1 MMNNNEYQITEQS
14 FTFVQSNTAIH
25 DTKFETKRI
34 GYFRDALRRFR
45 KNKGSVVA
53 AIIILLLVIFA
64 IFSPIVSKHN
74 LADRDLKYKDRA
86 PLIRGNEGGL
96 IFDGGQTKTLSYSQ
110 YQYYKSIAADTG
122 YDPITRVINYKETED
137 AITYKVRVNSYYAIG
152 TIWAAIPKSE
162 YLDICKF
169 QDEKGLQVLLPYVES
184 YKLGNGWTSV
194 ITYEN
199 APDKMKTD
207 GKARK
212 NADGN
217 ICYAYTAQGYPV
229 INKSTG
235 GYSYVYS
242 TVKRGKEK
250 DNLYHEYNSLRVA
263 SDPGRDS
270 SSEYV
275 YAYGKD
281 AQGQVEVRLC
291 YYNYYQYKRGETP
304 QYIFGTDIYGKDIF
318 YALGKGARFSLLLAV
333 FVSAINFILGTIYGS
348 IEGYYGGAADM
359 IMERISDI
367 LSGVPLMIV
376 VTLFNLHLAKKVGVV
391 PAFLL
396 AFIAT
401 GWIGTAGLVR
411 KQFYRFKGQE
421 YVLASRTLGAKDF
434 RIMFKHIFPNS
445 LGTIVTSTV
454 LVIPGVIGSET
465 MLTYLGIINLSG
477 EKVTSIGALM
487 ADANGNFDTYPHE
500 LFFPA
505 LFLSLL
511 MISFNLFG
519 NGLRDAFNPAL
530 RGVDE

>member
-1 MMNNNEYQITEQS
+1 MSNEYQITEQS
-14 FTFVQSNTAIH
+14 FTFVQSNTTIH
-25 DTKFETKRI
+25 DTKFETKRV

-53 AIIILLLVIFA
+53 AFIILMLVLFA
-64 IFSPIVSKHN
+64 IFSPIISKHD

-96 IFDGGQTKTLSYSQ
+96 FWDGGQTKTLSYSQ
-110 YQYYKSIAADTG
+110 YQYYKSIGVDTG
-122 YDPITRVINYKETED
+122 YNPISRIIKMTEND
-137 AITYKVRVNSYYAIG
+137 DGITYKVRVNSYYAIG
-152 TIWAAIPKSE
+152 AIWNVIPKSE
-162 YLDICKF
+162 YEAICEY
-169 QDEKGLQVLLPYVES
+169 QNRTGLQVLLPYVES
-184 YKLGNGWTSV
+184 YKLGNGWTSA
-194 ITYEN
+194 ISYEN
-199 APDKMKTD
+199 ATDKMKTD

-217 ICYAYTAQGYPV
+217 ICFAYTSRSFPV
-229 INKSTG
+229 VTKTG
-235 GYSYVYS
+235 DYQYVYS
-242 TVKRGKEK
+242 LKNESG
-250 DNLYHEYNSLRVA
+250 LYHEYNSVRVDG
-263 SDPGRDS
+263 DPAKNNS
-270 SSEYV
+270 SANG

-281 AQGQVEVRLC
+281 AAGQVEVRLC
-291 YYNYYQYKRGETP
+291 YYNYYQFKNNETP
-304 QYIFGTDIYGKDIF
+304 QYLFGTDTYGKDIF
-318 YALGKGARFSLLLAV
+318 YALGVGARFSLLLAV
-333 FVSAINFILGTIYGS
+333 FVSVINFILGMIYGS

-359 IMERISDI
+359 IMERVSDI
-367 LSGVPLMIV
+367 LSGVPMMIV

-391 PAFLL
+391 PAFVL

-477 EKVTSIGALM
+477 SKVTSVGALM
-487 ADANGNFDTYPHE
+487 ADANGNFDNYPHE

-511 MISFNLFG
+511 LICFNLFG

-530 RGVDE
+530 RGVDD

>member
-1 MMNNNEYQITEQS
+1 MNDKYQITEQS
-14 FTFVQSNTAIH
+14 FTFVQSNTTIH

-34 GYFRDALRRFR
+34 GYFRDALHRFR

-53 AIIILLLVIFA
+53 AIIILFLVLFA
-64 IFSPIVSKHN
+64 IFSPVISKHD
-74 LADRDLKYKDRA
+74 LSDRDLKYKDRA
-86 PLIRGNEGGL
+86 PLIRGNENGL
-96 IFDGGQTKTLSYSQ
+96 FWDGGQTKTLSNTQ
-110 YQYYKSIAADTG
+110 YQYYKSIGNDTG
-122 YDPITRVINYKETED
+122 YNPISRIISSKENED
-137 AITYKVRVNSYYAIG
+137 GITYKVRINSYYAIG
-152 TIWAAIPKSE
+152 AIWATISQKE
-162 YLDICKF
+162 YKEICEY
-169 QDEKGLQVLLPYVES
+169 QDRTGKQVLLPYVEF
-184 YKLGNGWTSV
+184 YKLGNGWTSI
-194 ITYEN
+194 ITYDK
-199 APDKMKTD
+199 ATDKMKTD
-207 GKARK
+207 GKQRK

-217 ICYAYTAQGYPV
+217 ICFAYTSRSFPV
-229 INKSTG
+229 IDSKTG
-235 GYSYVYS
+235 GYQYVYS
-242 TVKRGKEK
+242 LQNESG
-250 DNLYHEYNSLRVA
+250 LYHPYNSLRVA
-263 SDPGRDS
+263 SDPAKNNS
-270 SSEYV
+270 SAV
-275 YAYGKD
+275 GYAYGKD
-281 AQGQVEVRLC
+281 AAGQVEVRLC
-291 YYNYYQYKRGETP
+291 YYTYYEYQRGETP
-304 QYIFGTDIYGKDIF
+304 QYLFGTDIYGKDIF
-318 YALGKGARFSLLLAV
+318 YALGAGARFSLLLAV
-333 FVSAINFILGTIYGS
+333 FVSVVNFILGMIYGS

-359 IMERISDI
+359 IMERVSDI
-367 LSGVPLMIV
+367 LSGVPMMIV

-391 PAFLL
+391 PAFVL

-401 GWIGTAGLVR
+401 GWIGTASLVR

-477 EKVTSIGALM
+477 SKITSVGALM

-511 MISFNLFG
+511 LICFNLFG

>member
-1 MMNNNEYQITEQS
+1 MMNNKEYQITEQS
-14 FTFVQSNTAIH
+14 FTFVQSNTTIH

-34 GYFRDALRRFR
+34 GYFRDAFRRFR

-53 AIIILLLVIFA
+53 AIIILLLILFA
-64 IFSPIVSKHN
+64 IFSPIISKHN

-86 PLIRGNEGGL
+86 PLIRGNENGL
-96 IFDGGQTKTLSYSQ
+96 IFDGGQTKTLSYTQ
-110 YQYYKSIAADTG
+110 YKYYKSIAADTG
-122 YDPITRVINYKETED
+122 FDPITRIISYKETED

-152 TIWAAIPKSE
+152 AIWTAISKAE
-162 YLDICKF
+162 YQAICDYQNRTGK
-169 QDEKGLQVLLPYVES
+169 QVLLPYVEA
-184 YKLGNGWTSV
+184 YKLGNGWTPAIKYDDAPAEL
-194 ITYEN
+194 ITG
-199 APDKMKTD
+199 

-217 ICYAYTAQGYPV
+217 ICYSYTAQSYPV
-229 INKSTG
+229 VNKATG
-235 GYSYVYS
+235 GYNYVYS
-242 TVKRGKEK
+242 LQNESG
-250 DNLYHEYNSLRVA
+250 LYHEYNSVRVA
-263 SDPGRDS
+263 SDPAKNNS
-270 SSEYV
+270 SAV
-275 YAYGKD
+275 GYAYGKD

-291 YYNYYQYKRGETP
+291 YYNYYQYKRGESP

-359 IMERISDI
+359 IMERVSDI

-396 AFIAT
+396 AFVAT